1 MQARTGVSCHRGA
14 FLLHVPHWVLTRRPQ
29 ENEEVEEALLAT
41 VGRQTAAP
49 ERHKAATTFSTGQP
63 KELRAATNAAQVCT
77 MEKLGLAFYAKQIL
91 NI

>member
-1 MQARTGVSCHRGA
+1 MYLTGCSQEDHRKMRKLRKPCWP
-14 FLLHVPHWVLTRRPQ
+14 LLGGKQQHQ
-29 ENEEVEEALLAT
+29 
-41 VGRQTAAP
+41 
-49 ERHKAATTFSTGQP
+49 ERHKEPTTFSTGQP